1 MLNKENVGLI
11 VVDVQ
16 GKLAHMMHEKD
27 QLFKNLQILIQG
39 AKVLELPIIWIEQYP
54 QGLGPT
60 VPEIASLLSDDLE
73 PVTKKTFSA
82 CLTDSFMD
90 KLKDVNR
97 KQLLICGI
105 ETHICVYQTAR
116 SLLNEGYEVH
126 VVADAVSSRTPENRE
141 IGIQKMLSKGAEL
154 TSVEMALYE
163 LLQVAEGD
171 QFKGILE
178 LVK

>member
-1 MLNKENVGLI
+1 MLLKENTGLV

-27 QLFKNLQILIQG
+27 QLFQNLQILIQG
-39 AKVLELPIIWIEQYP
+39 AKALELPIIWIEQYP
-54 QGLGPT
+54 KGLGPT
-60 VPEIASLLSDDLE
+60 VPEIANLLTDISE

-82 CLTDSFMD
+82 CLTENFMA
-90 KLKDVNR
+90 KLKDINR

-105 ETHICVYQTAR
+105 EAHICVYQTTR
-116 SLLNEGYEVH
+116 SLLTEGYEVN
-126 VVADAVSSRTPENRE
+126 VVVDAVSSRTAENRN
-141 IGIQKMLSKGAEL
+141 IGIQKMLSKGAEI

-163 LLQVAEGD
+163 LLQVAEGE
-171 QFKGILE
+171 QFRQILQ